1 MWKNPHR
8 VWKNRKLPKLLP
20 DVNEIPVLCCRPA
33 RRLHAVCRLLQTPA
47 CAESKDG
54 DLYLCNSNQAHT
66 GPMNRSDTHRLRQF
80 WFVLVD
86 PRMAAVR
93 RIHRRQAIEAKPV
106 QTKPYGR
113 RQGETVLPG
122 SGATSDKDALI
133 AHTIDTR
140 RKPQRTAGLSALQA
154 NPRRGLSAG
163 TASCPEL
170 IRAVLHVATLQPP
183 VPSAL
188 QM

>member
-1 MWKNPHR
+1 M
-8 VWKNRKLPKLLP
+8 
-20 DVNEIPVLCCRPA
+20 
-33 RRLHAVCRLLQTPA
+33 
-47 CAESKDG
+47 
-54 DLYLCNSNQAHT
+54 
-66 GPMNRSDTHRLRQF
+66 
-80 WFVLVD
+80 
-86 PRMAAVR
+86 
-93 RIHRRQAIEAKPV
+93 
-106 QTKPYGR
+106 
-113 RQGETVLPG
+113 LPG

-188 QM
+188 QV